1 MGIYYS
7 SVGTR
12 LTNYLRHEE
21 LTIED
26 FAVLSPEFIQFIH
39 NLGRKSRVAV
49 LERLHELNLN
59 PGTWDGRDEG
69 MTWYEA
75 MRYYKEHRLELREKF
90 PPQHIEKP
98 ETKEPEKPK
107 DDWEDYRKKVATDIM
122 MKLVG
127 IGHFEERVDVYGHP
141 ITAFD
146 AAYTPSAA
154 ADYAVKAADAL
165 IANLKKIH

>member
-26 FAVLSPEFIQFIH
+26 FAVLSPEFVQFIH
-39 NLGRKSRVAV
+39 NLGRKSKVAV

-90 PPQHIEKP
+90 PPQHINEP
-98 ETKEPEKPK
+98 EPEKPK
-107 DDWEDYRKKVATDIM
+107 DDWETYRKQLATDIM

-127 IGHFEERVDVYGHP
+127 IGEYREFVQPGGYTTYCQFVP
-141 ITAFD
+141 
-146 AAYTPSAA
+146 AYEPEAA

-165 IANLKKIH
+165 IANLKKMH

>member
-26 FAVLSPEFIQFIH
+26 FAVLSPEFVQFIH
-39 NLGRKSRVAV
+39 NLGRKSKVAV

-90 PPQHIEKP
+90 PPQHINEP
-98 ETKEPEKPK
+98 EPEKPA
-107 DDWEDYRKKVATDIM
+107 DDWETYRKKIAEEVLL
-122 MKLVG
+122 KLVV
-127 IGHFEERVDVYGHP
+127 IGEYNEFANPNGYTSYRQFVS
-141 ITAFD
+141 
-146 AAYTPSAA
+146 AYSPEAA

-165 IANLKKIH
+165 VEKLKEIH

>member
-26 FAVLSPEFIQFIH
+26 FAVLSPEFVQFIH
-39 NLGRKSRVAV
+39 NLGRKSKVAV

-75 MRYYKEHRLELREKF
+75 MRYYKEHRLELREKY
-90 PPQHIEKP
+90 PPQHINEP
-98 ETKEPEKPK
+98 EPEKPK
-107 DDWEDYRKKVATDIM
+107 DDWETYRKQLATDIM

-127 IGHFEERVDVYGHP
+127 IGHFEEGVDVYGHP

-154 ADYAVKAADAL
+154 ADYAVRAADAL
-165 IANLKKIH
+165 VAKLNEMH

>member
-26 FAVLSPEFIQFIH
+26 FAVLSPEFVQLIH
-39 NLGRKSRVAV
+39 NLGRKSKTAV

-75 MRYYKEHRLELREKF
+75 LRYYKKHRLELREKY
-90 PPQHIEKP
+90 PPQHINQP
-98 ETKEPEKPK
+98 EETPK
-107 DDWEDYRKKVATDIM
+107 DDWEDYRKKVATDIL

-127 IGHFEERVDVYGHP
+127 LGEYVEIPQPGG
-141 ITAFD
+141 
-146 AAYTPSAA
+146 YTPYRQFVPAYKADAA
-154 ADYAVKAADAL
+154 ADYAVRAADAL
-165 IANLKKIH
+165 IEKLKEIH

>member
-39 NLGRKSRVAV
+39 NLGRKSKVAV

-90 PPQHIEKP
+90 PPQHINEP
-98 ETKEPEKPK
+98 EPEKPK
-107 DDWEDYRKKVATDIM
+107 DDWETYRKKIAEEVLL
-122 MKLVG
+122 KLVG
-127 IGHFEERVDVYGHP
+127 FGYYEDYVDCYKHP
-141 ITAFD
+141 AKQFH

-154 ADYAVKAADAL
+154 ADYAVRAADAL
-165 IANLKKIH
+165 VEKLKEIH